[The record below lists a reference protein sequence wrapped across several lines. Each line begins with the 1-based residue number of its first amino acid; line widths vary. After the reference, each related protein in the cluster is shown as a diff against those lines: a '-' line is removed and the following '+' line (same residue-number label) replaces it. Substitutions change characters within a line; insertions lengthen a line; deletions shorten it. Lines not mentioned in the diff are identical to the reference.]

1 MAITN
6 PALAHELMTNP
17 RFQFGT
23 LKVAQELTDSLL
35 NELKLTPPRH
45 TLAVGFL
52 HSIKLLLAQLGMD
65 PTIITTTLGP
75 FTWVYTT
82 NLINELF
89 EEVVLESPTP
99 ILENEAKWAEM
110 KEAMVSSPV
119 ANQPD
124 LFCNALVFLLN
135 ALNAIKID
143 RANALMTEKAPLI
156 IAGGIEYEQ
165 AHFQME
171 VTATPVT
178 EAWLRA
184 STGSITDAILG
195 LVFDPNSPIPEVFRF
210 DKNRL
215 ATFRAAFADH
225 ARQTS
230 SAREVWTQLVSGG
243 SAASM
248 GEVEASI
255 KLLKTVVDLNI
266 RVHGERYEAIKR
278 AISGGL

>member
-65 PTIITTTLGP
+65 PASITTTLGP
-75 FTWVYTT
+75 FRWDYTM
-82 NLINELF
+82 NLINKIF
-89 EEVVLESPTP
+89 EEVVKYSPTHN
-99 ILENEAKWAEM
+99 LKWDEM
-110 KEAMVSSPV
+110 KGAMETSTV

-171 VTATPVT
+171 VPTTPVT

-215 ATFRAAFADH
+215 ATFRADFADEV
-225 ARQTS
+225 RQTS
-230 SAREVWTQLVSGG
+230 FESARERWTQRVSGG
-243 SAASM
+243 SAAEPT
-248 GEVEASI
+248 GEVEDSVE
-255 KLLKTVVDLNI
+255 LLKTVMDLNM